1 MLPQNRYLNYLIDQ
15 GFQGV
20 NRLFVLPFENETDR
34 KTKQQ
39 KLDADPKA
47 MQQISFTWNLEKKNA
62 SIFFL
67 IGKTKEANL
76 GFLKGAEKVL
86 WFYLVLIK
94 Y

>member
-47 MQQISFTWNLEKKNA
+47 IQQINFTWNLEKKKNV

-76 GFLKGAEKVL
+76 GFLKGAEKCYDFI
-86 WFYLVLIK
+86 WF
-94 Y
+94 

>member
-47 MQQISFTWNLEKKNA
+47 MQQISFT
-62 SIFFL
+62 
-67 IGKTKEANL
+67 
-76 GFLKGAEKVL
+76 
-86 WFYLVLIK
+86 
-94 Y
+94 